1 MRPHGLY
8 SPWNSPGQNTGV
20 GSRSLLQQTFLTQE
34 LNQGLWCCR
43 QILYRL
49 SYLAPETSVTQ
60 ESLNTFAGT
69 AGREPC
75 QPWGPRRLPGSPGLS
90 ASEYTWGKAPS
101 RSSRGAAPW
110 TAPRVGVG
118 SAGAEGWKPESEY
131 RRDPWRPRK
140 ARLGVSGSLRGTG
153 GTADTTGHQPG
164 AEALV
169 QAREGSLSPQR
180 TPQSLGRRGWQVQQD
195 RPLGG
200 AGMGAARAPARGE
213 IRAGEG
219 APPLAAA
226 TEGVQLGRS
235 PGSRGHGQS

>member
-1 MRPHGLY
+1 MGCHF
-8 SPWNSPGQNTGV
+8 
-20 GSRSLLQQTFLTQE
+20 LLQGIFPTQGSN
-34 LNQGLWCCR
+34 LGLLHCR

-118 SAGAEGWKPESEY
+118 SAGAEGWKPESGY

-169 QAREGSLSPQR
+169 QAREGSLSPRR

-226 TEGVQLGRS
+226 TEGVQLRRS